1 MELWTFLISM
11 MPIGELRF
19 SVPFGYFVG
28 LNWYESFIFSL
39 LGNAL
44 ITYILI
50 SFINFYKLSNIQKLL
65 NKLPFIG
72 KIFRRWHNSA
82 LQKSLKFNKF
92 TYINLAL
99 FVSIPLPITGAWT
112 AVMISTLLGL
122 RPFKSFI
129 YIFLGLIIS
138 CSIVTI
144 ISYNFSFLMDYFF
157 INANQIKSFIFSIS

>member
-28 LNWYESFIFSL
+28 LHWYESFIYSL

-112 AVMISTLLGL
+112 GCIAAYLFNLDIKQTFIGLLLGICL
-122 RPFKSFI
+122 SA
-129 YIFLGLIIS
+129 
-138 CSIVTI
+138 SIVSIFTTLG
-144 ISYNFSFLMDYFF
+144 YYA
-157 INANQIKSFIFSIS
+157 IN